1 MQRTA
6 LLFFIIVQNDNKVY
20 IGGMTQMSLHI
31 IVISISMLA
40 SLTLYFQKNTP
51 FYLKTFPVFLI
62 ITIGVELIGLWFTQH
77 GKSNVR
83 MFNCFTTAEFVY
95 YLYILRSIIVSKKVK
110 TLINYL
116 MVLYPAG
123 ALFNIYFIIPRFQF
137 HTVTY
142 SIGCILIAAVC
153 IYYFFE
159 LFQLSKSMT
168 LVREP
173 AFWICSG
180 LLFFYCCSFPLFGM
194 WNLLTSVSNVII
206 RNIDY
211 ILKFLNTL
219 LYSMFTIG
227 FLCRLRVK
235 KA

>member
-1 MQRTA
+1 
-6 LLFFIIVQNDNKVY
+6 
-20 IGGMTQMSLHI
+20 MTQMSLHI

-62 ITIGVELIGLWFTQH
+62 IMIGVELTGLWLT
-77 GKSNVR
+77 KNR
-83 MFNCFTTAEFVY
+83 ITNAWLFNWFTTVEFVY
-95 YLYILRSIIVSKKVK
+95 YLYILRCIIVSAKVK
-110 TLINYL
+110 KLIGIL
-116 MVLYPAG
+116 MVLYPVVVF
-123 ALFNIYFIIPRFQF
+123 FNIYFVLRHTQF

-142 SIGCILIAAVC
+142 SIGCLLVAAICV
-153 IYYFFE
+153 YYFFE
-159 LFQLSKSMT
+159 LFQLSKSTT

-194 WNLLTSVSNVII
+194 WNLLNSVSNVII

-235 KA
+235 KPGS